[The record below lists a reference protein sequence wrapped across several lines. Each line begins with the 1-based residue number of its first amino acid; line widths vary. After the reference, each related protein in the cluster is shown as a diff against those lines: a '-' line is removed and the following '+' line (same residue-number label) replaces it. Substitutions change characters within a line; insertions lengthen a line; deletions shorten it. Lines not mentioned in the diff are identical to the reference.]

1 MKYTGKFMMKHISDN
16 NAQNIFFPIVRGRAN
31 YIYSALLNDL
41 FFSINNVY
49 SNVYNT
55 ITYITIPLYSDFSL
69 LYFFFTLCFFFTLVF
84 LLLCVFLLSIFG
96 IN

>member
-1 MKYTGKFMMKHISDN
+1 MKYTGEFIEKHLLDN
-16 NAQNIFFPIVRGRAN
+16 NAQDIFFLAWRGGES

-55 ITYITIPLYSDFSL
+55 LTYINYTYIYLSL
-69 LYFFFTLCFFFTLVF
+69 S
-84 LLLCVFLLSIFG
+84 LSLSL
-96 IN
+96 